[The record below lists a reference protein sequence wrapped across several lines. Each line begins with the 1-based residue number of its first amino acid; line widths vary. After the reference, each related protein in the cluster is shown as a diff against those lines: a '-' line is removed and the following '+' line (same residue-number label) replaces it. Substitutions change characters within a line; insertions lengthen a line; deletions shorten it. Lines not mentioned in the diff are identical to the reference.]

1 MIAMSGAMRG
11 AKVGF
16 GMIAAISVAA
26 VIFVHNDQKEEMRRL
41 HEGVKKD
48 AVRMKWRQSEIEK
61 ERRLAEQAEGK

>member
-1 MIAMSGAMRG
+1 MSGSVRA

-16 GMIAAISVAA
+16 GVIAAVSVAA

-48 AVRMKWRQSEIEK
+48 AARMKWRQAEIEK
-61 ERRLAEQAEGK
+61 ERLATQGQSK

>member
-1 MIAMSGAMRG
+1 MSGTMRA

-16 GMIAAISVAA
+16 ALIAAVSVGA

-61 ERRLAEQAEGK
+61 ERLAVQEPGK

>member
-1 MIAMSGAMRG
+1 MSGTIRA

-16 GMIAAISVAA
+16 ALIAAVSVGA

-48 AVRMKWRQSEIEK
+48 AARMKWRQAEIEK
-61 ERRLAEQAEGK
+61 ERLAMQEPGK

>member
-1 MIAMSGAMRG
+1 MRA

-16 GMIAAISVAA
+16 ALIAAVSVGA

-48 AVRMKWRQSEIEK
+48 AVRMKWRQAEIEK
-61 ERRLAEQAEGK
+61 ERLAMKEQGK